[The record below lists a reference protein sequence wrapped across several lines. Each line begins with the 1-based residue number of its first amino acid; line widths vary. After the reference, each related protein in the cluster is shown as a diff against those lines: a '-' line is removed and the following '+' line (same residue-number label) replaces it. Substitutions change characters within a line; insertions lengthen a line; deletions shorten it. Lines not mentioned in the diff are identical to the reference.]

1 MAFALNKSS
10 EARPETRKPSKRSPL
25 AGWLG
30 KKAGSEANNDL
41 PEVDVAG
48 GLNRALRNASQAAP
62 EKPAEKKKTNPAH
75 DALAA
80 IEAALYAID
89 RIRDSLEQACEV
101 TLSAK
106 DVEDVGGRALL
117 AERFDEWRLS
127 IDAIIENVDPRA
139 VPLIGKNQRHLDV
152 TLGGK
157 ARYSVSPVRLDV
169 SEKGLNVSPP
179 RDAFAT
185 YEEIDATLEELDNA
199 LARADRAAAGYC
211 RDAQYLIA
219 RTNAEAEG

>member
-10 EARPETRKPSKRSPL
+10 EARREPKRSPL

-30 KKAGSEANNDL
+30 KKAGSETDDDL
-41 PEVDVAG
+41 PEIDVVG
-48 GLNRALRNASQAAP
+48 GLNRALRSAASTTAEQ
-62 EKPAEKKKTNPAH
+62 PAEKKKTNPAH

-101 TLSAK
+101 ALSAK

-127 IDAIIENVDPRA
+127 IDSIIENVDPRA
-139 VPLIGKNQRHLDV
+139 SLLIGKNQRHLDV

-157 ARYSVSPVRLDV
+157 TRYSISPVRLDTG
-169 SEKGLNVSPP
+169 EKGLNLSPP

-185 YEEIDATLEELDNA
+185 FEEIDATLEELDNA
-199 LARADRAAAGYC
+199 LGRADRAAAGYC

-219 RTNAEAEG
+219 RTNAAAEG

>member
-10 EARPETRKPSKRSPL
+10 QARKEPKRSPL

-30 KKAGSEANNDL
+30 KKAGGEADSDL

-48 GLNRALRNASQAAP
+48 GLNRALRGAAGTGAP
-62 EKPAEKKKTNPAH
+62 QPAEKKKTNPAH

-89 RIRDSLEQACEV
+89 RIRDCLEQACEV
-101 TLSAK
+101 ALSAK
-106 DVEDVGGRALL
+106 DVEDIGGRALL

-127 IDAIIENVDPRA
+127 IDSIIENVDPRA
-139 VPLIGKNQRHLDV
+139 NLLIGKNQRHLDV
-152 TLGGK
+152 MLGGK
-157 ARYSVSPVRLDV
+157 TRYSVSPTRLDV
-169 SEKGLNVSPP
+169 GERGLNVSPP

-185 YEEIDATLEELDNA
+185 FEEIDAKLEELDNA
-199 LARADRAAAGYC
+199 LARADRAAAAYC

-219 RTNAEAEG
+219 RTNAAADG